1 MKNAGE
7 IILLV
12 GIVGIAVYL
21 IYSLK
26 KKSAAAASAGG
37 FLTNLDADAIA
48 AANAITGF
56 FGTYE
61 FDSDTGDPNDPSN
74 VFIPTM

>member
-1 MKNAGE
+1 MKNSGE
-7 IILLV
+7 IILIL

-26 KKSAAAASAGG
+26 KKTAAPAN

-48 AANAITGF
+48 AANSITGF
-56 FGTYE
+56 FSDYE

>member
-1 MKNAGE
+1 LKNAGE
-7 IILLV
+7 IILIV

-26 KKSAAAASAGG
+26 KKSAPPAGG

>member
-7 IILLV
+7 IILIV

-26 KKSAAAASAGG
+26 KKTAAPAGG

-48 AANAITGF
+48 TANAITGF
-56 FGTYE
+56 FGSYE